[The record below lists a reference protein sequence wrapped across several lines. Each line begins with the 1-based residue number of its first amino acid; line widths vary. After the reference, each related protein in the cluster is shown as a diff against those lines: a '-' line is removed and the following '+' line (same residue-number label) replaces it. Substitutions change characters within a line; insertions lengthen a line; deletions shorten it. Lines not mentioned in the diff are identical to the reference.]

1 MIRRPSS
8 FLTIV
13 IAVFVIFYLYY
24 FANQFSTPSSLLPS
38 SVTDASLQKKPP
50 PPPPLGAQPDTDPK
64 DRYITV
70 TATVSSVTT
79 KTAFSDSKADS
90 NVQSVAPLP
99 ADYSPSDDDLDQD
112 ATWCETRYGPT
123 YLQTIAKNARPFCKP
138 ESQSQFDCLHSN
150 MYGES
155 RKDSLCIAQNVVFED
170 LRFNIDCEFRN
181 SHEPDLM
188 GYPHPHNFQSY
199 WYETGPRIIMT
210 QFTNIGS
217 EAAPSFEKHACSN
230 PATPRDDGYKILI
243 KREGGRNYWHSLM
256 EILSFYFT
264 IDALQMSINKKT
276 GKPYM
281 SPADT
286 SKIQVIVLDKHDNKN
301 YFELWNYFSPKPVL
315 TLDEYVKDSST
326 KPCISNVI
334 IPLPG
339 ASNPLWQGD
348 WDPRICDN
356 SIIVSTIRR
365 RILKHLKISTARDLH
380 SPINLTFIDRKGS
393 RKLTN
398 SKELTDALI
407 AAYPKVNVKVVDM
420 ADLTLKEQ
428 ISLVVN
434 TDVLVGVHGA
444 GHTHAFFL
452 PPQSSL
458 VEILPADLKHKGFR
472 NLAGLRGI
480 RYFSDHAPMAPS
492 DRPDTSRDWHAED
505 VVFDKDAFMKLMEA
519 AIQSVAHRGFL
530 DSDVNRTQDV
540 LL

>member
-1 MIRRPSS
+1 MIRRPLS
-8 FLTIV
+8 FLTIA
-13 IAVFVIFYLYY
+13 IAIFVIFYLYH
-24 FANQFSTPSSLLPS
+24 FANQFAVSPHLRSP
-38 SVTDASLQKKPP
+38 VTGDDTRIA
-50 PPPPLGAQPDTDPK
+50 PPPPLGAQPDANPK

-70 TATVSSVTT
+70 TTTVSSVTT
-79 KTAFSDSKADS
+79 KTAFSGSKVDTT
-90 NVQSVAPLP
+90 VDSVAPLP

-112 ATWCETRYGPT
+112 ATWCETRYSPT

-138 ESQSQFDCLHSN
+138 ESQSQLDCLHST
-150 MYGES
+150 MYGEP
-155 RKDSLCIAQNVVFED
+155 RKDSLCIARNIVFED
-170 LRFNIDCEFRN
+170 LRFNIDCELRDP
-181 SHEPDLM
+181 HEPDLM

-210 QFTNIGS
+210 QFTKIGS
-217 EAAPSFEKHACSN
+217 EAAPVFEKHACSN

-281 SPADT
+281 SAADT
-286 SKIQVIVLDKHDNKN
+286 SKIQVIILDKHDNKN

-315 TLDEYVKDSST
+315 TLDEYVKDPST
-326 KPCISNVI
+326 KPCISNLI

-339 ASNPLWQGD
+339 AANPLWQGD
-348 WDPRICDN
+348 WDPRICDH
-356 SIIVSTIRR
+356 SIIVSTIRS
-365 RILKHLKISTARDLH
+365 RILKHLKISAARDLR
-380 SPINLTFIDRKGS
+380 SPINVTFIDRKGS
-393 RKLTN
+393 RKLIN

-407 AAYPKVNVKVVDM
+407 AAYPKVNVNVVDM
-420 ADLTLKEQ
+420 AKLSLKEQ

-444 GHTHAFFL
+444 GHTHVLFL
-452 PPQSSL
+452 PSQSSL
-458 VEILPADLKHKGFR
+458 VEILPADLGHRGFR

-492 DRPDTSRDWHAED
+492 DKPDALRDWHAED
-505 VVFDKDAFMKLMEA
+505 VVFDKDAFMKLMEV
-519 AIQSVAHRGFL
+519 AIQSVAHRGLL
-530 DSDVNRTQDV
+530 DSDVS
-540 LL
+540 